1 MDRNLYFEL
10 HRRFNEERQYL
21 LPRFRIVFDE
31 LSLMAVL
38 QQQTCLSVS
47 ELAKAQLVG
56 SPTESRRACRLEEAG
71 FVALFHPPCDRRLTH
86 CCLTPFGQ
94 TSLMAFM
101 REFHRGFPRGSSF
114 ERACPETASLV
125 PVVASMGRVPMP
137 ADNLILFCYVMRS
150 CESMTVSDIV
160 ELTGLQEGTVS
171 MALRRME
178 QDGTMQVVSSSRSAL
193 SRPHCRLAQ
202 RNITHYGQ
210 RCGHELLRLV
220 AEL

>member
-21 LPRFRIVFDE
+21 LPRYRIVFDE
-31 LSLMAVL
+31 LSLMCVL
-38 QQQTCLSVS
+38 RQQTCLSVS
-47 ELAKAQLVG
+47 ELADTQLV
-56 SPTESRRACRLEEAG
+56 SSSTESRRVQRLEEAG

-94 TSLMAFM
+94 TSQMAFLE
-101 REFHRGFPRGSSF
+101 EFHYGFPAGSSF
-114 ERACPETASLV
+114 AQACPEPASLT
-125 PVVASMGRVPMP
+125 PVVAAMGRVPMP

-150 CESMTVSDIV
+150 CEAMTVSDIV

-178 QDGTMQVVSSSRSAL
+178 QDGTMHVVSVSRSTP
-193 SRPHCRLAQ
+193 SRPHRRLA
-202 RNITHYGQ
+202 RRAITSYGR
-210 RCGHELLRLV
+210 RCGQELLRMV